1 METQNILIKNVTIPL
16 SSTRKG
22 SVLIEDDL
30 IVDVGP
36 DGRDQADVVIDG
48 AGKVLIPGLVNTHT
62 HLSMSLL
69 RGMAD
74 DLPLNTWLEDYIWP
88 AEAHL
93 DGDHCYAGAL
103 LAALEMIRTGTTCC
117 NDMYFFM
124 DDVARALDESGLRG
138 VICHGMIDNGDEE
151 KRKKEI
157 RETERIIEKCHNTSQ
172 GRVKVA
178 LGPHA
183 PYTCSEEL
191 LRWSRDKADEE
202 GLQIHMH
209 VSETEGEVQNMLEST
224 QKRPFEYLDSLGIL
238 GPDLLAAH
246 AVWLND
252 DEINLVR
259 DRGVKLSH
267 NPISNMKL
275 ASGISPV
282 TEMID
287 NGICVSL
294 GTDGAA
300 SNNNLD
306 LFQEMKTSTLLQK
319 VNCMDPTALP
329 TRKVLEM
336 ATIDGAR
343 ALGWEDEIGTIQV
356 GKKADL
362 ILVDMKAPHLIPS
375 GNYLSHLVYSAE
387 GSDVDTVICNGQILM
402 QEKEVLVLDTVEVM
416 DLAQE
421 AAQDLLQKS

>member
-1 METQNILIKNVTIPL
+1 MESQSILIKNVTIPL
-16 SSTRKG
+16 SSIKTG
-22 SVLIEDDL
+22 SVLIEKDL
-30 IVDVGP
+30 IVDVGTDIKGP
-36 DGRDQADVVIDG
+36 ADVVMDG

-74 DLPLNTWLEDYIWP
+74 DLPLETWLEDYIWP

-124 DDVARALDESGLRG
+124 DDVARALDEAGLRG
-138 VICHGMIDNGDEE
+138 VICHGMIDTGDEE

-157 RETERIIEKCHNTSQ
+157 KETERIIEKCHNTAE
-172 GRVKVA
+172 GRIKVA

-191 LRWSRDKADEE
+191 LRWSRDKADKE

-209 VSETEGEVQNMLEST
+209 VSETEGEVQSIMEST
-224 QKRPFEYLDSLGIL
+224 RKRPFEYLASLGLL

-246 AVWLND
+246 AVWLTNE
-252 DEINLVR
+252 EINLIR
-259 DRGVKLSH
+259 AQDVKLSH

-287 NGICVSL
+287 KGICVSL

-319 VNCMDPTALP
+319 VNHMDPTALP
-329 TRKVLEM
+329 TRKVMEM

-343 ALGWEDEIGTIQV
+343 ALGLEDELGTIEV
-356 GKKADL
+356 GKKADMV
-362 ILVDMKAPHLIPS
+362 LVDMKTPHLTPP

-387 GSDVDTVICNGQILM
+387 GYDVDTVICNGQILM
-402 QEKEVLVLDTVEVM
+402 LEKEVLVLDQVEVM
-416 DLAQE
+416 DLARE
-421 AAQDLLQKS
+421 AAEDLLQRN

>member
-1 METQNILIKNVTIPL
+1 
-16 SSTRKG
+16 
-22 SVLIEDDL
+22 
-30 IVDVGP
+30 
-36 DGRDQADVVIDG
+36 
-48 AGKVLIPGLVNTHT
+48 
-62 HLSMSLL
+62 
-69 RGMAD
+69 
-74 DLPLNTWLEDYIWP
+74 
-88 AEAHL
+88 
-93 DGDHCYAGAL
+93 
-103 LAALEMIRTGTTCC
+103 
-117 NDMYFFM
+117 
-124 DDVARALDESGLRG
+124 
-138 VICHGMIDNGDEE
+138 
-151 KRKKEI
+151 
-157 RETERIIEKCHNTSQ
+157 
-172 GRVKVA
+172 
-178 LGPHA
+178 
-183 PYTCSEEL
+183 
-191 LRWSRDKADEE
+191 
-202 GLQIHMH
+202 
-209 VSETEGEVQNMLEST
+209 
-224 QKRPFEYLDSLGIL
+224 
-238 GPDLLAAH
+238 
-246 AVWLND
+246 
-252 DEINLVR
+252 
-259 DRGVKLSH
+259 
-267 NPISNMKL
+267 MKL

-287 NGICVSL
+287 KGICVSL

-319 VNCMDPTALP
+319 VNRMDPTALP

-362 ILVDMKAPHLIPS
+362 ILVDMKAPHLTPS